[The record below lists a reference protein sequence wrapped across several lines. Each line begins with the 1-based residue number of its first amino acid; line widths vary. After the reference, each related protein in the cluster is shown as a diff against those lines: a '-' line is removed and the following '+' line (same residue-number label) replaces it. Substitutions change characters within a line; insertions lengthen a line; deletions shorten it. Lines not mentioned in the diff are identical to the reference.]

1 MHYSTKESDSGEPLP
16 DFALVAAALAR
27 AQGKFLPLVR
37 SKTVTIKP
45 RDGAAYSFDYAPLE
59 SCIASVRLALS
70 AEELALVQTVVQ
82 IPEGAV
88 LRTWLL
94 HSSGQYLASDTP
106 LIVEAGGPKAY
117 GSAETYAR
125 RYGLS
130 SLLGLAAD
138 DDDDASAAD
147 ETDRM
152 MRVKP
157 GDAEPLVSVG
167 QIKQLTQLLLAAGST
182 EAALAEHL
190 GVPSLKDLPASRFG
204 YAMAACEKKA
214 KAAKGPKPPTRT
226 PQPVAPPAADIRG
239 PDAEIAA
246 KEAAGG

>member
-1 MHYSTKESDSGEPLP
+1 MLYSTTENASGEVIP

-45 RDGAAYSFDYAPLE
+45 REGSPYSFDYAPLE
-59 SCIASVRLALS
+59 ACLASVRPALS
-70 AEELALVQTVVQ
+70 AEELALTQSVMQ

-106 LIVEAGGPKAY
+106 LIVEAAGPKAY

-125 RYGLS
+125 RYGVS

-138 DDDDASAAD
+138 DDDDAGAAD
-147 ETDRM
+147 GGERDRM
-152 MRVKP
+152 VRMKP
-157 GDAEPLVSVG
+157 GEAEPLVSIG
-167 QIKQLTQLLLAAGST
+167 QVKQLTQLLLAAGST

-190 GVPSLKDLPASRFG
+190 GVPALKDLPASRFG

-226 PQPVAPPAADIRG
+226 PAALPADESRAV
-239 PDAEIAA
+239 DAAIAA

>member
-1 MHYSTKESDSGEPLP
+1 MLHSVKENDAGVEVP

-27 AQGKFLPLVR
+27 AQGKFGELVR
-37 SKTVTIKP
+37 SKQVTIKP
-45 RDGAAYSFDYAPLE
+45 RDGAAYTFFYAPLE
-59 SCIASVRLALS
+59 ACIASVRPALS

-88 LRTWLL
+88 MRTWLL
-94 HSSGQYLASDTP
+94 HSSGQFLASDTP
-106 LIVEAGGPKAY
+106 LIVEGGGPKAY

-138 DDDDASAAD
+138 DDDDAGAGGG
-147 ETDRM
+147 EQPM
-152 MRVKP
+152 MRTKP
-157 GDAEPLVSVG
+157 GESEPLVSLG
-167 QIKQLTQLLLAAGST
+167 QVKQLQALLKVSGST
-182 EAALAEHL
+182 EEALAEHL
-190 GVPSLKDLPASRFG
+190 KVPALKDLPASRFS

-214 KAAKGPKPPTRT
+214 KAAKAPKPPTRA
-226 PQPVAPPAADIRG
+226 PQALSPEESLAADKAL
-239 PDAEIAA
+239 AE